1 MEEYME
7 VELLDSLFKDEL
19 FEVENDLSEEERELL
34 AKQLAFNEY
43 VVNGDYENAV
53 EIMRDL

>member
-43 VVNGDYENAV
+43 VVNGDYENAI

>member
-19 FEVENDLSEEERELL
+19 VEVENDLSEEERELL

-43 VVNGDYENAV
+43 VVNGDYENAI